1 MILFTIKKKK
11 TMRKFIYVVL
21 AFVGLGVISCSN
33 SNQKNE
39 ETAQIEEEEIG
50 CLCCPEEAPSDSIDI
65 VE

>member
-39 ETAQIEEEEIG
+39 ETPQTEEEEIG
-50 CLCCPEEAPSDSIDI
+50 CYKLNG
-65 VE
+65 